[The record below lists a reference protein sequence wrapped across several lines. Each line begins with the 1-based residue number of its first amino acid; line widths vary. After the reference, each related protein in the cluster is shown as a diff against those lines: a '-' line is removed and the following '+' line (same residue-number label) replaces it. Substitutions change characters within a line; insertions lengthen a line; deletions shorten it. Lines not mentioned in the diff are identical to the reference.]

1 MKKTLAAV
9 IFDLDGV
16 LANTV
21 EYHYLATKKVADEIG
36 VPFTREQNLQMQG
49 RGRNLL
55 IEELVKG
62 SQKEYK
68 DEEKQVL
75 GEKKNEYY
83 QELIE
88 TITAEDVLPGM
99 DVLIDELRHNDI
111 KVAVASSSS
120 NAKTVLGNLQLLG
133 VCDYVV
139 DITTVKELK
148 PDPEIFLKAA
158 DELGIPYAHCIG
170 IEDSEAGILAIN
182 EAPMFSIGIG
192 NHPNANWQVDRTDE
206 ITYEKMVEKF
216 QREC

>member
-21 EYHYLATKKVADEIG
+21 EFHYLATKKVADDIG

-49 RGRNLL
+49 RGRNIL
-55 IEELVKG
+55 IEELVKA
-62 SQKEYK
+62 STKAFT
-68 DEEKQVL
+68 DEEKLVL
-75 GEKKNEYY
+75 GERKNEYY

-88 TITAEDVLPGM
+88 TITAKDVLPGM
-99 DVLIDELRHNDI
+99 EELIDELRQNQI

-139 DITTVKELK
+139 DITTVKALK

-170 IEDSEAGILAIN
+170 IEDSEAGIIAIN

-192 NHPNANWQVDRTDE
+192 HHPNANWQVGRTDE
-206 ITYEKMVEKF
+206 ITYEKMVEQFNK
-216 QREC
+216 EC